1 MGEGAEV
8 RGQVGSG
15 SAPTGPYAFL
25 FWNDH
30 LDAEAIRAE
39 LADLAAAGFRGV
51 TISARIGLSRE
62 IGYLTPA
69 FFDLVRA
76 AVDECARLGLAVML
90 YDEASYPSG
99 SANGLVV
106 QRDPAFAARSLQ
118 RVTRDMHA
126 SSREYWR
133 PTLGR
138 SPAQRLLAV
147 VAAPLVRSDGSG
159 SGADGALGTGSDRS
173 DDAAADGLAPGSA
186 DGLVPDVAGARLL
199 VPNERGLVALD
210 LPAGRWRL
218 CAIFDAPSAGT
229 IRGAYADTDDDSAL
243 RPAAADLLNPD
254 AVAAFIDLTHEGY
267 ARALTDHLGT
277 TVVAMFTDEPSM
289 LGRGPTQGAV
299 AYTRSFETDVA
310 AELGADV
317 GEVLR
322 RLPALWDDGPA
333 DPALRRAYHVALR
346 NRLNSVYYGAQ
357 SRWCADHGIAL
368 TGHPAKGDDLASAA
382 CFDWPGQ
389 DTVWRWVLPGDGSA
403 LAGPESTAPK
413 GAASAAHL
421 RGHGTAVAEVLG
433 AYGWRLSLD
442 EAKWLLDWYLSRG
455 VTTLVLHA
463 FFASVRG
470 NRAYESEPDL
480 GRHNS
485 WWPHFPRLVAY
496 QRRIADLV
504 AAGTHTASVAVL
516 ADPDHLPDRRAG
528 ELLRAQLDF
537 FYIDPDALTGATLD
551 GGALLI
557 GDQRYLAVVDDLGP
571 GAGPDA
577 RRRLAAFA
585 ADGGLVEAYEGVL
598 DAARLE
604 RVRAHVRTGGGL
616 AVTVE
621 PPAPELRVV
630 TVRRDGTS
638 DSVFFN
644 EGEDAIA
651 AWVTPD
657 RVPARPQWLDP
668 LTGTRQDAPTRSDGA
683 VRLDLPRRGTAV
695 LTEATDQPTQ
705 LPPSGAAVRTEAT
718 NPRTQRPPSGTAT
731 RTIELRDLTGTPAAA
746 LAAPS
751 VAELGLGDWRD
762 HPDLRLFSGSYR
774 YVTSVDLPADV
785 AAVVLDLGEV
795 GQAATVVVNGA
806 TVTDLMWAPYRAV
819 IGAEYLR
826 AGANR
831 LELLVSNSA
840 AVHYEGADLPSGLI
854 GPVTLSY

>member
-1 MGEGAEV
+1 MAESRPTGESRSTADGGSTATSGSVVESS
-8 RGQVGSG
+8 GSG
-15 SAPTGPYAFL
+15 APTGPYAFL

-118 RVTRDMHA
+118 RVIRDVHA
-126 SSREYWR
+126 PSREHWR

-147 VAAPLVRSDGSG
+147 VATPLVRSDGAG
-159 SGADGALGTGSDRS
+159 LDAGVRATGPDRL
-173 DDAAADGLAPGSA
+173 D
-186 DGLVPDVAGARLL
+186 AGARLL
-199 VPNERGLVALD
+199 EPNERGLVALD

-243 RPAAADLLNPD
+243 APAAADLLNPD

-277 TVVAMFTDEPSM
+277 TVVAMFTDEASM
-289 LGRGPTQGAV
+289 LGRGPTPGAV
-299 AYTRSFETDVA
+299 AYTRGFETDVA
-310 AELGADV
+310 AEIGADV
-317 GEVLR
+317 SEVLR
-322 RLPALWDDGPA
+322 RLPALWDDGPT
-333 DPALRRAYHVALR
+333 DPALRRAYDVALR
-346 NRLNSVYYGAQ
+346 NRLNTVYYGAQ

-368 TGHPAKGDDLASAA
+368 TGHPAEGDDLASAA

-389 DTVWRWVLPGDGSA
+389 DTVWRWVLPGDGTA

-537 FYIDPDALTGATLD
+537 FYIDPDALAGATLD
-551 GGALLI
+551 GGALLV
-557 GDQRYLAVVDDLGP
+557 GDQRYLVVVDDLGP

-604 RVRAHVRTGGGL
+604 RARAHVRAGGGV
-616 AVTVE
+616 AVTIE
-621 PPAPELRVV
+621 PPAPELRVL
-630 TVRRDGTS
+630 TVRREGAT

-668 LTGTRQDAPTRSDGA
+668 LTGAREDARMRSDGA

-695 LTEATDQPTQ
+695 LTEATDLPTQ
-705 LPPSGAAVRTEAT
+705 MPASAATT
-718 NPRTQRPPSGTAT
+718 H
-731 RTIELRDLTGTPAAA
+731 TIELRDVTGTPAAG
-746 LAAPS
+746 LTAPP

-762 HPDLRLFSGSYR
+762 HPDLQLFSGSYR

-806 TVTDLMWAPYRAV
+806 TVTDLMWAPYRVV
-819 IGAEYLR
+819 IGAEHLR

-854 GPVTLSY
+854 GPVTVTY